1 MNEMKTFLKF
11 GTVGVLN
18 TGITIISYMFL
29 VYIGVNYLF
38 ANVMA
43 YGLGVLN
50 SYYWNRSWV
59 FKASQETAKQYV
71 FMKFVLVNL
80 LTLGITTGILYIFV
94 QHLHI
99 NAIIAQVVA
108 TGVGLV
114 FNFSLNKKWTFTNK
128 KSSS

>member
-1 MNEMKTFLKF
+1 MKTFLKF

-29 VYIGVNYLF
+29 VYLGVNYLL
-38 ANVMA
+38 ANIMA

-59 FKASQETAKQYV
+59 FKVSAKQYV
-71 FMKFVLVNL
+71 FLKFVLVNL
-80 LTLGITTGILYIFV
+80 LTLGMTTSILYILV
-94 QHLHI
+94 QYFQIH
-99 NAIIAQVVA
+99 AILAQVVA
-108 TGVGLV
+108 TGVGLI
-114 FNFSLNKKWTFTNK
+114 FNFTLNKKWTFTNK

>member
-1 MNEMKTFLKF
+1 MKTFLKF

-18 TGITIISYMFL
+18 TGITIISYIFL
-29 VYIGVNYLF
+29 VYLGVNYLL

-50 SYYWNRSWV
+50 SYYWNLSWV

-71 FMKFVLVNL
+71 FLKFVLVNL
-80 LTLGITTGILYIFV
+80 LTLGITTGILYICV